1 MQAAKVIVII
11 LITLVFLGGLGAYYA
26 VKYLPEDFSLEDVA
40 DWEYEY
46 SYGDEY
52 DDSYYADDGYEI
64 FIADDYSFSF
74 EHPVGTYVVETDEGV
89 TILPAPVEDGP
100 VPDMTITIEDGDV
113 SFATW
118 ENFEIPYFEHVVS
131 TFAFFE

>member
-11 LITLVFLGGLGAYYA
+11 LITLVFVGALGAYYVA
-26 VKYLPEDFSLEDVA
+26 KYIPEDF
-40 DWEYEY
+40 DWESLTSGSYDY

-52 DDSYYADDGYEI
+52 DSTSYGYET

-74 EHPVGTYVVETDEGV
+74 EHPYGTYVVETDDGAN
-89 TILPAPVEDGP
+89 ILPAPPEDTP
-100 VPDMTITIEDGDV
+100 VPDMTITIKDGDV

-118 ENFEIPYFEHVVS
+118 EEFEIPYFEHVVS
-131 TFAFFE
+131 TFTFFE